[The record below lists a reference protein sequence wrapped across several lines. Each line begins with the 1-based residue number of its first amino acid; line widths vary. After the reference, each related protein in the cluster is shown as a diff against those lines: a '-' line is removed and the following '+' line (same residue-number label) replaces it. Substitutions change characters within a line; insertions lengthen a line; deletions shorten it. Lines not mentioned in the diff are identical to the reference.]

1 LNTEI
6 GDHGVRSIFWGGT
19 YLAGSFPL
27 VATPFL
33 RTDDNVTKSRKLAVN
48 MPAEASRTGCEHVGE
63 NMWLGE
69 DDFHFAWKKITGA
82 RDLAL
87 TADIVFLG

>member
-1 LNTEI
+1 VLHT
-6 GDHGVRSIFWGGT
+6 GSVRYDPVQQSYTIR
-19 YLAGSFPL
+19 GS
-27 VATPFL
+27 
-33 RTDDNVTKSRKLAVN
+33 
-48 MPAEASRTGCEHVGE
+48 GE